1 MKPRF
6 NFLIKNILC
15 VISFAA
21 AGLMSSVNA
30 DVTVQQFASW
40 ADGNAGGPLSP
51 TVAFDIVN
59 TNSIL
64 IATVY
69 VDTATPALTDVR
81 FGNGGGIG
89 SGDVAPTL
97 TFADNR
103 LLSYVFINPSTA
115 SGLSFRA
122 TNSTGSG
129 AAAALYE
136 ISGANTD
143 TSSITTATNST
154 TITTTTASELVVSF
168 AGRNGGNQS
177 LGTPTIFTVTDI
189 AVAASTVRG
198 TGTVASA
205 SATAPTIG
213 SQNITW
219 TVNTGGSASAGRI
232 AYAFEAAPVVTDPY
246 LVWAGAGVPFDS
258 DANGDGVSNG
268 LAWLLGAANKD
279 VNALS
284 LLPTVTE
291 TGGGLVTAFKCLND
305 AGNGNSTLFIQHSRD
320 LGIGDPWTTVAVPE
334 TSDGPTSGV
343 VFDITPGSPRNTV
356 TATIQSSEAGGTGK
370 LFSRLKVTGP

>member
-1 MKPRF
+1 MQLP
-6 NFLIKNILC
+6 LTTAALC
-15 VISFAA
+15 MTAA
-21 AGLMSSVNA
+21 FSNA
-30 DVTVQQFASW
+30 QTVTQFASW
-40 ADGNAGGPLSP
+40 SDGNAGGSLSP

-69 VDTATPALTDVR
+69 VDTLPPTLTDVR

-89 SGDVAPTL
+89 SGDVAPNL
-97 TFADNR
+97 TFTAGR

-143 TSSITTATNST
+143 TATFTTVSDPTSGATS
-154 TITTTTASELVVSF
+154 ITTTTSERVVSF
-168 AGRNGGNQS
+168 GGRNGASQG
-177 LGTPTIFTVTDI
+177 LGTSTIFSGTDI
-189 AVAASTVRG
+189 AIVASTVRG
-198 TGTVASA
+198 TGGLSSA

-213 SQNITW
+213 SQNIAW
-219 TVNTGGSASAGRI
+219 AVNTGGTSSAGRI
-232 AYAFEAAPVVTDPY
+232 AYAFKAAPVDPY
-246 LVWAGAGVPFDS
+246 LAWAGAGVPFDS

-291 TGGGLVTAFKCLND
+291 TGGGLVTAFQCLND
-305 AGNGNSTLFIQHSRD
+305 ASNGNSTLFIQHSRD

-334 TSDGPTSGV
+334 TSGGPTSGV

-370 LFSRLKVTGP
+370 LFSRLRAERP